1 MEVIAVVQLDR
12 LFNQHKK
19 LDHKDSLK
27 SLSKQVSLLQKSH
40 TISKWIFTASN
51 DYSANLPLE
60 SLSQLGIKLIF
71 GLKSDPL
78 NEFYHAARASRGA
91 TAGVS
96 VNPLVVRLM
105 PCSELPK
112 NEVLAAT

>member
-40 TISKWIFTASN
+40 TISK
-51 DYSANLPLE
+51 
-60 SLSQLGIKLIF
+60 
-71 GLKSDPL
+71 
-78 NEFYHAARASRGA
+78 
-91 TAGVS
+91 
-96 VNPLVVRLM
+96 
-105 PCSELPK
+105 
-112 NEVLAAT
+112 